1 MGKKGREKNVLYC
14 EKCDSFVKYEIIK
27 KREIYEIKNDKIEI
41 LSNIAKCANCGTE
54 LYDIKLEDNN
64 LKRVYR
70 KYAKKHK
77 LVLPEETKEIREKY
91 GLNQHL
97 FARILGI
104 GKATIQRYEN
114 GALPTKAYSDLI
126 KSMKKP
132 GEFQRKLEENKHY
145 ISKSEYE
152 TAKTALSKVTRNQKE
167 SSDEEEV
174 LTELN
179 DVLEVI
185 HSSVFNFDKL
195 LGTVAVIFS
204 KIKEMNEDFMYKTKL
219 LKLLWFT
226 ERKFEKLFG
235 KRLIGIKFAHG
246 NYGPIPDKYPL
257 LISYLEQAGV
267 ITVTLEEDEDGS
279 AREKLFLKDDTFSKY
294 LDEKEKN
301 FIEKIVRRFGKM
313 NTKRLSEETHKDE
326 LYKNTEN
333 GEIIIF

>member
-1 MGKKGREKNVLYC
+1 MGKKGQEKNVLYC
-14 EKCDSFVKYEIIK
+14 EKCDSFVNYDIIR

-41 LSNIAKCANCGTE
+41 LSDVAKCANCGTE

-70 KYAKKHK
+70 EYAKKHK
-77 LVLPEETKEIREKY
+77 LVLPEEIKEIREKY

-126 KSMKKP
+126 KSMKNP
-132 GEFQRKLEENKHY
+132 GEFQRKLEENKHN

-152 TAKTALSKVTRNQKE
+152 TARTALSRVMRNQKE
-167 SSDEEEV
+167 IAADEV
-174 LTELN
+174 LTELS

-185 HSSVFNFDKL
+185 HSNVFNFDKL

-204 KIKEMNEDFMYKTKL
+204 KIKEMNENFMYKTKL

-226 ERKFEKLFG
+226 ERRFEKLFG
-235 KRLIGIKFAHG
+235 RRLIGIKFAHG

-279 AREKLFLKDDTFSKY
+279 AREKLFLKDNTFSKY

-301 FIEKIVRRFGKM
+301 FIEKIVKRFGKM
-313 NTKRLSEETHKDE
+313 DTKRLSKETHKDE

-333 GEIIIF
+333 GEIIEF

>member
-1 MGKKGREKNVLYC
+1 MEKKKRNEKVLYC
-14 EKCDSFVKYEIIK
+14 ENCDDFVNYNVIK

-41 LSNIAKCANCGTE
+41 VSNIAKCTICGSE
-54 LYDIKLEDNN
+54 LYDIKLEDDN

-70 KYAKKHK
+70 KYAKKYK
-77 LVLPEETKEIREKY
+77 LILPEEIKKIRKKY

-132 GEFQRKLEENKHY
+132 GEFQRKLEENKHN
-145 ISKSEYE
+145 ISQSEYD
-152 TAKTALSKVTRNQKE
+152 TAKIALSKVTRDQKE
-167 SSDEEEV
+167 SGDEEV

-204 KIKEMNEDFMYKTKL
+204 NIKEINENFMYKTKL

-226 ERKFEKLFG
+226 ERKFEKLYG
-235 KRLIGIKFAHG
+235 KRLIGLKFAHG

-279 AREKLFLKDDTFSKY
+279 PREKLFLKDDTFTKY
-294 LDEKEKN
+294 LDKKEMN
-301 FIEKIVRRFGKM
+301 FIEKIVKKYGSM
-313 NTKRLSEETHKDE
+313 NTQELSKETHKDE

-333 GEIIIF
+333 GEIIEF